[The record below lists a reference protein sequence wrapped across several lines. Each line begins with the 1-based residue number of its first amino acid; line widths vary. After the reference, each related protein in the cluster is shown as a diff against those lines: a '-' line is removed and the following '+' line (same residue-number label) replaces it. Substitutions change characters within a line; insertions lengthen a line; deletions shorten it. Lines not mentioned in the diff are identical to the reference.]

1 AVGAEAVR
9 TLFGSRD
16 GLDALRA
23 EIAAALAQ
31 FATDAALPIDAAL
44 APVGA
49 DYLIAELR
57 EGDPTF
63 GFSRYA
69 RQLVDVLREKLRA
82 AKLDA
87 GLDRSL
93 QHLSGKP
100 GAQWALAA
108 QWLQAIA
115 AEGGH
120 TPLAGYVPEAIALL
134 LCGDTLRHRIIDATL
149 IAQVSGLLGEHPHIH
164 EGRLPLSV
172 DDFLLRWRQHR
183 AQFVPGFERYQQIRQ
198 RIAGRE
204 RDALRLSEFKAR
216 PLSSFVRNKLLNDV
230 YLPVIGDNLAKQMG
244 TVGENKRSDLMGL
257 LMMISPPGYGKTTLM
272 EYVAAR
278 LGLVFMKINGPAL
291 GHEVRSL

>member
-1 AVGAEAVR
+1 REYLAGLVLDAAIHGRDGLDAALLDKAGADPEALERLARDLAAPRDRGGYEKGIHDPDGALPLHDLRPIHRHAGGLRDAPAARALALLCWQQQRQRGDAVLRPERAVGAEAVR

-69 RQLVDVLREKLRA
+69 RHLVDVLREKLRA

-87 GLDRSL
+87 GFDRSL

-149 IAQVSGLLGEHPHIH
+149 IAQVSGL
-164 EGRLPLSV
+164 
-172 DDFLLRWRQHR
+172 
-183 AQFVPGFERYQQIRQ
+183 
-198 RIAGRE
+198 
-204 RDALRLSEFKAR
+204 
-216 PLSSFVRNKLLNDV
+216 
-230 YLPVIGDNLAKQMG
+230 
-244 TVGENKRSDLMGL
+244 
-257 LMMISPPGYGKTTLM
+257 
-272 EYVAAR
+272 
-278 LGLVFMKINGPAL
+278 
-291 GHEVRSL
+291 